1 MGLDK
6 ALFVQDTRHYQ
17 AENDTDRHHD
27 TYRGRIE
34 RGYKDEQHQHQQ
46 QWGQRQAEVLET
58 NTTARPPNS
67 AGKICE
73 NAGARMGR
81 RAAVSAG

>member
-1 MGLDK
+1 MGLDQ

-46 QWGQRQAEVLET
+46 QWGQRQAEVFGDKHHRQ
-58 NTTARPPNS
+58 TAEQC
-67 AGKICE
+67 G
-73 NAGARMGR
+73 
-81 RAAVSAG
+81 